1 MPKTKSRAEV
11 LAEIYRNAKL
21 ATQSIADILPQT
33 EDGDIRREIMR
44 QHGEYQRICGDAEKL
59 AKKYGVQLKEPG
71 PVKKAMMWSAIKM
84 NTAADRSPQ
93 HIAQLMV
100 RGTVTGVT
108 SLKTTQTDS
117 EAYTDGETKR
127 LLEDLISLEEGFEER
142 LKAFL

>member
-1 MPKTKSRAEV
+1 
-11 LAEIYRNAKL
+11 
-21 ATQSIADILPQT
+21 
-33 EDGDIRREIMR
+33 
-44 QHGEYQRICGDAEKL
+44 
-59 AKKYGVQLKEPG
+59 
-71 PVKKAMMWSAIKM
+71 MMWSAIKM